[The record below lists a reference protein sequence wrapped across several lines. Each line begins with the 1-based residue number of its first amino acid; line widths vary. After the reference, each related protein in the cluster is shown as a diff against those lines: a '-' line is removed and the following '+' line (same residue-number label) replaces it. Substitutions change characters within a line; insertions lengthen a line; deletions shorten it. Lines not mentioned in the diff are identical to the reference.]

1 VNLGALVGVLL
12 CVAMLGLGGLLIAKA
27 DAIDESTKM
36 RLLYLPARQTG
47 SLLVLLGLI
56 SLFFA
61 VWGMVITWK

>member
-1 VNLGALVGVLL
+1 
-12 CVAMLGLGGLLIAKA
+12 MLGLGGLLIAKA